1 VKVIRSAA
9 GGIALTI
16 FALSVV
22 GTLIVAAAGTY
33 FAIVELINGRIV
45 DGIFTFLATA
55 PAMAVT
61 QTALVI
67 PAIPFYALADAG
79 S

>member
-1 VKVIRSAA
+1 MKVIRSAA

-22 GTLIVAAAGTY
+22 GTLMVAAAGTY

-67 PAIPFYALADAG
+67 PAIPFYALAEAG

>member
-1 VKVIRSAA
+1 VKVVRSAA
-9 GGIALTI
+9 GGIALAI

-22 GTLIVAAAGTY
+22 GTFLVALAGTY
-33 FAIVELINGRIV
+33 LALVELVNGRIV

-67 PAIPFYALADAG
+67 PAIPFYMLAEAG

>member
-1 VKVIRSAA
+1 MKVVRSAA
-9 GGIALTI
+9 GGIALAI

-22 GTLIVAAAGTY
+22 GTFLVALAGTY
-33 FAIVELINGRIV
+33 LALVELVNGRIV

-55 PAMAVT
+55 PAMVVT

-67 PAIPFYALADAG
+67 PAIPFYMLAEAG